1 MDQHRQHRGMSVGD
15 VYELH
20 YRRDPWFHGVR
31 LGRALGEEVWSGKRL
46 GLKRAGAGG
55 WASISRD
62 PSAAVRPQAI
72 ASSTIADD
80 SVEDEHGMLIFAGRT
95 IAELIAS
102 QLAARDYA
110 PSKPENMG
118 FKGWLFT
125 VSSRRN
131 VIVIRVSVVDD
142 VYVAAYYH
150 PNFSDRLLGRKDEI
164 YRPLLRDLDAI
175 LRADD
180 RFSNIRWMA
189 AGAEGPE
196 FEHPID

>member
-1 MDQHRQHRGMSVGD
+1 MSVGD

-31 LGRALGEEVWSGKRL
+31 FPRALDGAAWSGKRL
-46 GLKRAGAGG
+46 GLKRAGASG
-55 WASISRD
+55 WASFRLDTS
-62 PSAAVRPQAI
+62 PVVRPQAV
-72 ASSTIADD
+72 ASSTFADD
-80 SVEDEHGMLIFAGRT
+80 SVEDENHTLIFAGRT

-102 QLAARDYA
+102 QLAARDYE
-110 PSKPENMG
+110 PSRPENMG
-118 FKGWLFT
+118 FKGWFFT
-125 VSSRRN
+125 LSSRRN

-150 PNFSDRLLGRKDEI
+150 SNYLDRLLGRKDEV

-196 FEHPID
+196 FDHPIH